1 MALAVPLSR
10 FTSQVGG
17 GSAFF
22 VRLHDYTTAIES
34 QTVYRGSFVFAA
46 RDVWH
51 FYFHAIIYRHGFT
64 ISLWQYLLVC
74 VDDCHVAGRT
84 LCLYSA
90 RRPAADSLF
99 TFIRRFWFILGLD
112 C

>member
-34 QTVYRGSFVFAA
+34 QTVYRGSFVFDAGGCWRVYVHA
-46 RDVWH
+46 DV
-51 FYFHAIIYRHGFT
+51 YRFGFAFDFR
-64 ISLWQYLLVC
+64 QHLLLFFGTC
-74 VDDCHVAGRT
+74 SVASRH
-84 LCLYSA
+84 CC
-90 RRPAADSLF
+90 ADSSP
-99 TFIRRFWFILGLD
+99 
-112 C
+112 